1 MNLIEIFRYYGSS
14 NFLKI
19 TSSMILLWDNS
30 YFTGNQIT
38 FFNYSSTIWLTL
50 FLALSNPTDKLNTEL
65 PDDIFMGL

>member
-1 MNLIEIFRYYGSS
+1 
-14 NFLKI
+14 
-19 TSSMILLWDNS
+19 MILLWDNS

-65 PDDIFMGL
+65 PDDNFMGL